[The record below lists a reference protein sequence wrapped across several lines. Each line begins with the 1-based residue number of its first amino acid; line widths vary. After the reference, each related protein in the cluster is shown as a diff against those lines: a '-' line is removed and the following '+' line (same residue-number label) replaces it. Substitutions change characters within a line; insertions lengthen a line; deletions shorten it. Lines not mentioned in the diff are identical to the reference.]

1 MSDSKP
7 PPFQPPT
14 PWPGGL
20 VTPSATPPDSPSD
33 TPPGAAPPAGPSPAV
48 PRPPAPSRPLPP
60 AGGAGATPEPNL
72 SFSLDGWLAELGGV
86 FRGTAVYKP
95 SVGESG
101 RATGIRVRLV
111 YDAYGAGGTLH
122 QVAAEL
128 RWAMEPGS
136 AFVTTFEVGVP
147 GTEPVSY
154 DGQLITIRWQ
164 LEVAATR
171 PWRSDHTVVAD
182 VLVVPVGGLSV
193 YRSPHPYR
201 PAPG

>member
-1 MSDSKP
+1 MTDSAP

-20 VTPSATPPDSPSD
+20 VTPPASPATPAQ
-33 TPPGAAPPAGPSPAV
+33 PPTGPAPGAGPSPAV
-48 PRPPAPSRPLPP
+48 PRPPAPGQPMPP
-60 AGGAGATPEPNL
+60 AGAADAGPAPNL

-86 FRGTAVYKP
+86 FQGTAVYKP
-95 SVGESG
+95 SAGESG

-122 QVAAEL
+122 QVAVEQ
-128 RWAMEPGS
+128 RWTIKPGS
-136 AFVTTFEVGVP
+136 TFVTAFAVGVP

-171 PWRSDHTVVAD
+171 PWRPDHTVVAD

-193 YRSPHPYR
+193 YRSAHPYR
-201 PAPG
+201 PAIG